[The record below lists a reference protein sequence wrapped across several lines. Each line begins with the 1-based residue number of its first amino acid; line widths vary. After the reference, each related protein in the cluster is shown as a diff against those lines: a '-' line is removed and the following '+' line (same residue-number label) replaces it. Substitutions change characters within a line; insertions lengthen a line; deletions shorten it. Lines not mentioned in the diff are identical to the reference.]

1 MEKEITVVSAIFN
14 INRQAWKK
22 FERTEDQYFEYF
34 KGWAKLKNTII
45 VYCETENMKN
55 KIIQFRR
62 ELGLEDKTI
71 IHIIEEFRNIDP
83 ELLSSIKKAAE
94 NKVQQGARLFDK
106 NPEVWNAD
114 YDYVMLLKMWCVQD
128 AVARGETG
136 EMVAWM
142 DFGYNHGGA
151 ILDIN
156 SDFNFTWKYDFPDK
170 INVFLIQELDDR
182 PIFDIVCTMDTYI
195 MGTVIV
201 GAAQL
206 WNEFWNLMRM
216 SMMELNNCGLTDDD
230 QNIILM
236 AYRRKPEI
244 FNTYVS
250 GWQLPL
256 KQFGGEHI
264 RVLPE
269 KEEKYA
275 MLRKAVRSYRK
286 LRMDWKLAKRIYKYI
301 RMKNVH

>member
-1 MEKEITVVSAIFN
+1 MEKEITVVSAFFN

-34 KGWAKLKNTII
+34 KGWAKLKNMII
-45 VYCETENMKN
+45 VYCETDNMKN
-55 KIIQFRR
+55 KIMQFRH

-71 IHIIEEFRNIDP
+71 VHIIKEFRNIDP

-156 SDFNFTWKYDFPDK
+156 SNFNFTWKYDFPDK

-206 WNEFWNLMRM
+206 WNEFWNLMRT

-286 LRMDWKLAKRIYKYI
+286 LRMDRKLAKRVYKYI
-301 RMKNVH
+301 RTKNVH